1 MLLPVGIYT
10 CVTFAILAEI
20 CRESSNLCHI
30 FETEIARLNDDDR
43 LRYFFFQLVQK
54 YSVMILLIIRKIV
67 YKFDRIFFDSN
78 FFHSRI
84 YESSKNSISKTK
96 FFKKVNTFQR
106 TIYSKLSR
114 CAFRYSASI

>member
-30 FETEIARLNDDDR
+30 FETEIARFNDDDR

-54 YSVMILLIIRKIV
+54 YSVTILLIIRKIV
-67 YKFDRIFFDSN
+67 YKFDRVFLIRLFKN
-78 FFHSRI
+78 LRVI
-84 YESSKNSISKTK
+84 KES
-96 FFKKVNTFQR
+96 
-106 TIYSKLSR
+106 Y
-114 CAFRYSASI
+114 